1 MTFSPSKHWTP
12 PYKCVRGIK
21 LPEDEE
27 QSNVNDTLSAPSMTS
42 EHTLG
47 SWRACVGYLCKI
59 HMTNDACLP
68 KNILELINST
78 VVIHKILIWNNN
90 PVGINTRL
98 DELESDEFSN
108 MEDVK
113 HTPDK
118 EALFPKTPT
127 QEHGTDNSRCTFK
140 IYFSVS
146 IVELQV
152 PALVTFLTKIP
163 RVRLVFDA
171 SFLDTCNG
179 FNYLNMIYLH

>member
-47 SWRACVGYLCKI
+47 SWRECVGYLCKI

-108 MEDVK
+108 MEDMSN
-113 HTPDK
+113 TPQTRRRCSPRHPHRNT
-118 EALFPKTPT
+118 AQTPQGVHSRYIFPCP
-127 QEHGTDNSRCTFK
+127 
-140 IYFSVS
+140 
-146 IVELQV
+146 
-152 PALVTFLTKIP
+152 
-163 RVRLVFDA
+163 
-171 SFLDTCNG
+171 
-179 FNYLNMIYLH
+179 